1 MSALNSS
8 LYSLFNYGSIH
19 FMAHLHS
26 MDSDIIPNQNTE
38 CIGGTKLERF
48 STYPDDIRKQE
59 PKITCKDMALKFNF
73 YHPHVSLVS
82 MGFLKLTFLQ
92 LFRI

>member
-38 CIGGTKLERF
+38 CIGCTKLERF
-48 STYPDDIRKQE
+48 LTYPDDIRKQE
-59 PKITCKDMALKFNF
+59 PKITCSDMAFKINFNR
-73 YHPHVSLVS
+73 PLVSLES
-82 MGFLKLTFLQ
+82 NMGFEN
-92 LFRI
+92 